1 MSRSTSAAVRI
12 TYLVPNLEFRVG
24 TWDMY
29 VSHVNAVNFQLTE
42 YESKGWLRQEIKGD
56 KLNAGKLL

>member
-42 YESKGWLRQEIKGD
+42 YESKGVTTEIKGEN
-56 KLNAGKLL
+56 KRR